1 MIQVCIY
8 MDKDKR
14 CKGFTMSGH
23 AEYDDLGKDIVC
35 SAVSILTFNTI
46 NSVEAFT
53 KDKFEFDSDEEKGY
67 IKVDFIGD
75 VSHDTE
81 LLMSSFALGIESI
94 IKDGNYDYIKMTYK
108 EV

>member
-8 MDKDKR
+8 VDKDKR

-23 AEYDDLGKDIVC
+23 AEYDAPGKDIVC
-35 SAVSILTFNTI
+35 SAVSILAFNTV

-53 KDKFEFDSDEEKGY
+53 KDTFKYDSDEEEGY
-67 IKVDFIGD
+67 LKVEFIGE

-81 LLMSSFALGIESI
+81 LLMSSFALGIKSI
-94 IKDGNYDYIKMTYK
+94 INDGNYDYIKMTYK